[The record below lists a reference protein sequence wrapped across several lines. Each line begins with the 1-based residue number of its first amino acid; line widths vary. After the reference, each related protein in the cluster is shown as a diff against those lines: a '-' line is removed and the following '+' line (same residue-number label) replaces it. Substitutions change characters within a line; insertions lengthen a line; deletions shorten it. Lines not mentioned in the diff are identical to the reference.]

1 MTSTERTKEIRKAL
15 KAEGYNTKEV
25 SVRREHLGYDDYI
38 TVTIRKPDIKSAEI
52 NEIVKPF
59 EQIHRNEWDGDKIMA
74 GCNAF
79 VNVVYAEDFAGETA
93 ENKMNEAAEFWSK
106 SDKDNSFYIRP
117 GVRLCSS
124 AFKFVKRDGSING
137 KVMSSIEELA
147 DWLARYDYA
156 H

>member
-1 MTSTERTKEIRKAL
+1 MTSAERTKEIRKAL
-15 KAEGYNTKEV
+15 KAEGYNAKEV

-38 TVTIRKPDIKSAEI
+38 TVTIRKPAIKSAEI
-52 NEIVKPF
+52 NEIVKRF

-74 GCNAF
+74 GCNTF

-93 ENKMNEAAEFWSK
+93 ENKMNEAANLWSK
-106 SDKDNSFYIRP
+106 SVEDNSFYIRP

-137 KVMSSIEELA
+137 KVMNTIEELA

>member
-59 EQIHRNEWDGDKIMA
+59 EQIHRNEWDGYKIMA

-93 ENKMNEAAEFWSK
+93 ESKMNEATKLWSK
-106 SDKDNSFYIRP
+106 SDEDNSFYIRP

-124 AFKFVKRDGSING
+124 TFKFVKRDGSING
-137 KVMSSIEELA
+137 KVMSGIEELA